1 MKREE
6 NQYKKQSQ
14 HAYQI
19 NAEIEFLGAQNE
31 GLEAPKW
38 VLGGVLG
45 GEISKKNT
53 NHKKKQFA

>member
-19 NAEIEFLGAQNE
+19 NAEIECLGAHNE
-31 GLEAPKW
+31 GLEAQKW

-45 GEISKKNT
+45 GGI
-53 NHKKKQFA
+53 

>member
-6 NQYKKQSQ
+6 IQYKKQSQ

-38 VLGGVLG
+38 VLGEVLG
-45 GEISKKNT
+45 AEISKKNT
-53 NHKKKQFA
+53 NH